1 MAEQKDMELTSSHKY
16 IYARNSSPNTSWQE
30 SSGSKEHRRDL
41 QVTQGE
47 EQAVEGGGAG
57 RGKKNQACAPRRKL

>member
-47 EQAVEGGGAG
+47 ERAVEGGAG
-57 RGKKNQACAPRRKL
+57 RGKKNQAWAPRRKL